1 MKSYHSHTEMSG
13 ELLLLLQTLDNLLN
27 LNGLRSVAMFAG
39 SHQHSELID
48 LKETAFIIHK
58 TLDDDAKK
66 LGVIKISSKA
76 VTLIGFDSLG
86 LHKLEKFG
94 DAKVAQWYLDAKVAK
109 IVGDATPIT
118 GSCQNN

>member
-27 LNGLRSVAMFAG
+27 LNCLRSVAMFAG
-39 SHQHSELID
+39 SHQYSELID

-58 TLDDDAKK
+58 NLDDGFKK
-66 LGVIKISSKA
+66 LGVVKISSNA

-109 IVGDATPIT
+109 IVGGVTPIT

>member
-27 LNGLRSVAMFAG
+27 LNCLRSVAMFAG
-39 SHQHSELID
+39 SHQHHELID
-48 LKETAFIIHK
+48 ILETAHIIHK
-58 TLDDDAKK
+58 NIQGEKK
-66 LGVIKISSKA
+66 LGVIKITSKD

-94 DAKVAQWYLDAKVAK
+94 DAKIAQWYLEAKVAK
-109 IVGDATPIT
+109 ITNSVSPIL
-118 GSCQNN
+118 GSPLDN